1 MNRIRLCMMLALL
14 LAQGCSNNNKK
25 EEKITITDVSEG
37 VKDESATHNVSEET
51 LHPKPQ
57 EEISNQ
63 IPVNQGDKFKLDDDS
78 IKIEGI
84 DNSVHKP
91 IMVALMA
98 PMSGKNDMIGNA
110 IMDGAHMSLISLFE
124 KYKTPIKLNIID
136 TGSGIEDIEFNISK
150 LDETQYD
157 MILGLTSDDQE
168 RFVAAYLEHNPHK
181 PTILTLNPLSH
192 TGNKL
197 CAISPQEQ
205 MQTIIEHI
213 KVNENYDLYV
223 VLPTSEDIN
232 AWQSD
237 KVKVLQYTTKD
248 VQQTNDDLNKIV
260 KTLKDNT
267 SAQKV
272 FVVFTDSNWKLQKFI
287 TQIESMN
294 IQNDVN
300 IILAS
305 LSNLNGRMQTT
316 NEKRHK
322 FGNIAIVTPEE
333 VQYNEFIREF
343 HKQHQRKPLEL
354 AFWSYNAIQELKDAN
369 FEVDTQKWNLKSS
382 MCKNNLRFLEKKSDA
397 KHYQQ
402 KDTN

>member
-205 MQTIIEHI
+205 MQ
-213 KVNENYDLYV
+213 
-223 VLPTSEDIN
+223 
-232 AWQSD
+232 QS
-237 KVKVLQYTTKD
+237 
-248 VQQTNDDLNKIV
+248 
-260 KTLKDNT
+260 
-267 SAQKV
+267 
-272 FVVFTDSNWKLQKFI
+272 
-287 TQIESMN
+287 
-294 IQNDVN
+294 
-300 IILAS
+300 
-305 LSNLNGRMQTT
+305 
-316 NEKRHK
+316 
-322 FGNIAIVTPEE
+322 
-333 VQYNEFIREF
+333 
-343 HKQHQRKPLEL
+343 
-354 AFWSYNAIQELKDAN
+354 
-369 FEVDTQKWNLKSS
+369 
-382 MCKNNLRFLEKKSDA
+382 
-397 KHYQQ
+397 
-402 KDTN
+402 